1 MINIMIVGL
10 LSAIVV
16 LLSIDTVM
24 KFVYYRGI
32 KDRLEVIREDVLY
45 IADLLTEEDVELT
58 NNEGKIIE

>member
-1 MINIMIVGL
+1 MINIMIVSL